1 MILFL
6 LVFFL
11 FIGVVLNHLFLW
23 KPHNMTS
30 FYDGNNP
37 LWFAHR
43 GASNAAPENTI
54 SAFNKAVKNGASG
67 LEIDVISTLDGVL
80 LCSHNFDLERETDCG
95 GYIDELPYHSIKDA
109 NAALHWNSEKE
120 GLPKLKEVLRIVPK
134 HVRLNIEIKSRSFY
148 DISAARDV
156 VELVKGENFINRTII
171 SSFNP
176 FVIWY
181 VKWIKPQVLTGFLY
195 NNLDYFFM
203 INVVHPDCLHTTAEL
218 VSEGL
223 MKFAKQ
229 RGLALN
235 AWTVNTKPAI
245 DWLIDLKVDGII
257 TDQIEFY
264 ST

>member
-11 FIGVVLNHLFLW
+11 FIGVVLNHLYLW

-30 FYDGNNP
+30 FYDGNSP

-43 GASNAAPENTI
+43 GASNVAPENTI

-181 VKWIKPQVLTGFLY
+181 VKWINPQVLTGFLY

-203 INVVHPDCLHTTAEL
+203 INVVHPDCLHTTGEL

>member
-43 GASNAAPENTI
+43 GASNVAPENTI

-181 VKWIKPQVLTGFLY
+181 VKWINPQLLTGFLY

>member
-181 VKWIKPQVLTGFLY
+181 VKWINSQVLTGFLY

-245 DWLIDLKVDGII
+245 DWLIDLKADGII

>member
-181 VKWIKPQVLTGFLY
+181 VKWINPQVLTGFLY

>member
-6 LVFFL
+6 LVLFL

-67 LEIDVISTLDGVL
+67 LEFDVISTLDGVL

-120 GLPKLKEVLRIVPK
+120 GLPKLKDVLRIVPK

-181 VKWIKPQVLTGFLY
+181 VKWINSQVLTGFLY

-203 INVVHPDCLHTTAEL
+203 INIVHPDCLHTTAEL

>member
-171 SSFNP
+171 SSFNT

-181 VKWIKPQVLTGFLY
+181 VKWINSQVLTGFLY

>member
-43 GASNAAPENTI
+43 GASNVAPENTI

-67 LEIDVISTLDGVL
+67 LVIDVISTLDGVL

-181 VKWIKPQVLTGFLY
+181 VKWINPQLLTGFLY

>member
-37 LWFAHR
+37 LWFAHS

-181 VKWIKPQVLTGFLY
+181 VKWINSQVLTGFLY

>member
-6 LVFFL
+6 LLFFL
-11 FIGVVLNHLFLW
+11 FTGVVLNHLYLW
-23 KPHNMTS
+23 KPRNMTS
-30 FYDGNNP
+30 FYNGNNP

-120 GLPKLKEVLRIVPK
+120 GLPKLKDVLRIVPK

-176 FVIWY
+176 LVIWY
-181 VKWIKPQVLTGFLY
+181 VKWINSQVLTGFLY

-203 INVVHPDCLHTTAEL
+203 INVVHPDCLHTIAEL
-218 VSEGL
+218 VSENL
-223 MKFAKQ
+223 VIYAKQ
-229 RGLALN
+229 RGFSLN
-235 AWTVNTKPAI
+235 IWTVNTKPAI
-245 DWLIDLKVDGII
+245 DWLINLKVDGII
-257 TDQIEFY
+257 TDRVDFSQV
-264 ST
+264 

>member
-43 GASNAAPENTI
+43 GASNIAPENTI

-181 VKWIKPQVLTGFLY
+181 VKWINPQVLTGFLY

>member
-11 FIGVVLNHLFLW
+11 FIGVVLNHLYLW
-23 KPHNMTS
+23 KPRNMTS
-30 FYDGNNP
+30 FYNGNSP

-95 GYIDELPYHSIKDA
+95 GYIDELPYHRIKDA
-109 NAALHWNSEKE
+109 NAALHWNSERE
-120 GLPKLKEVLRIVPK
+120 GLPKLKDVLRIVPK

-156 VELVKGENFINRTII
+156 VELVKGKNFINRTII

-176 FVIWY
+176 LVIWY
-181 VKWIKPQVLTGFLY
+181 VKWINSQVLTGFLY

-203 INVVHPDCLHTTAEL
+203 INVVHPDCLHTAAEL
-218 VSEGL
+218 VSEDL
-223 MKFAKQ
+223 VKFAKQ

-235 AWTVNTKPAI
+235 TWTVNTRPAI
-245 DWLIDLKVDGII
+245 DWLIDLKVNGII
-257 TDQIEFY
+257 TDQIEFFP
-264 ST
+264 T

>member
-43 GASNAAPENTI
+43 GASNVAPENTI

-181 VKWIKPQVLTGFLY
+181 VKWIKSQVLTGFLY

>member
-6 LVFFL
+6 LVLFL

-120 GLPKLKEVLRIVPK
+120 GLPKLKDVLRIVPK

>member
-43 GASNAAPENTI
+43 GASNVAPENTI

-181 VKWIKPQVLTGFLY
+181 VKWINPQVLTGFLY

-223 MKFAKQ
+223 MKFAKE